1 MSLAIS
7 RPLGIPAV
15 AQGLPGIHRRHAPYS
30 WRAPRTPL
38 WPPISGG
45 RDSEWTVGKP
55 LLAKLNASTLCWADR
70 GVHGYDSGGSA
81 QATGSHLLWRGAS
94 NRPLPVTQA
103 LSDGSFLSVL
113 RPSKGAQRKDDRV
126 AVPMRV
132 IDSTLPGTQGAETPS
147 RLLTTLLNEYH
158 ALALE
163 WAALYHERGEVEGVF
178 DELKTH

>member
-1 MSLAIS
+1 MDGGQTATGQAECLDAL
-7 RPLGIPAV
+7 LG
-15 AQGLPGIHRRHAPYS
+15 RS
-30 WRAPRTPL
+30 
-38 WPPISGG
+38 
-45 RDSEWTVGKP
+45 
-55 LLAKLNASTLCWADR
+55 